1 MNVIGLTGGIGA
13 GKSTVSDYLLDKGY
27 IVIDADKIAR
37 SLTDKGSDTLQA
49 LTAAFGA
56 EILFADGSLDR
67 KKLAGI
73 VFSDG
78 EKRLILEELT
88 TKEVVRIIE
97 ERLMQLQGEG
107 CKGPVFVDAPLLFES
122 GADRLTGA
130 VWLVDAD
137 MDVRVA
143 RVMAQI
149 GRASARDGISAE
161 DVKRRIANQMDSEEK
176 KARSTDIIDNSKG
189 KELLYRQVERLL
201 EKYAETK

>member
-49 LTAAFGA
+49 LTAAFGE

-107 CKGPVFVDAPLLFES
+107 YKGPVFVDAPLLFES
-122 GADRLTGA
+122 GADKLTGA

-143 RVMAQI
+143 RVM
-149 GRASARDGISAE
+149 ARDGISAE

>member
-49 LTAAFGA
+49 LTAAFGE

-107 CKGPVFVDAPLLFES
+107 YKGPVFVDAPLLFES

-143 RVMAQI
+143 RVM
-149 GRASARDGISAE
+149 ARDGISAE

>member
-13 GKSTVSDYLLDKGY
+13 GKSTVSDYLLEKGY

-37 SLTDKGSDTLQA
+37 DLTEKGSETLQA
-49 LTAAFGA
+49 LAAAFGE

-67 KKLAGI
+67 KKLAGV

-97 ERLMQLQGEG
+97 NRLIQLQKEG
-107 CKGPVFVDAPLLFES
+107 CSGPVFVDAPLLFES

-143 RVMAQI
+143 RVMA
-149 GRASARDGISAE
+149 RDGISAE
-161 DVKRRIANQMDSEEK
+161 DVMRRIANQMDSEEK

-189 KELLYRQVERLL
+189 KELLYSQVERLL

>member
-107 CKGPVFVDAPLLFES
+107 YKGPVFVDAPLLFES

-143 RVMAQI
+143 RVM
-149 GRASARDGISAE
+149 ARDGISAE

>member
-37 SLTDKGSDTLQA
+37 ALTDKGSDTLQA
-49 LTAAFGA
+49 LTAAFGE

-78 EKRLILEELT
+78 EKRLILEEIT

-122 GADRLTGA
+122 GADKLTGA

-137 MDVRVA
+137 LDVRVA
-143 RVMAQI
+143 RVMA
-149 GRASARDGISAE
+149 RDSAGAE

>member
-49 LTAAFGA
+49 LTAAFGE

-107 CKGPVFVDAPLLFES
+107 YKGPVFVDAPLLFES

-130 VWLVDAD
+130 VWLIDAD

-143 RVMAQI
+143 RVM
-149 GRASARDGISAE
+149 ARDGISAE

>member
-27 IVIDADKIAR
+27 IVIDADKIAK

-49 LTAAFGA
+49 LTAAFGE

-107 CKGPVFVDAPLLFES
+107 YKGPVFVDAPLLFES

-143 RVMAQI
+143 RVM
-149 GRASARDGISAE
+149 ARDGISAE

>member
-37 SLTDKGSDTLQA
+37 ALTDKGSDTLQA
-49 LTAAFGA
+49 LTAAFGE

-78 EKRLILEELT
+78 EKRLILEEIT

-122 GADRLTGA
+122 GADKLTGA

-137 MDVRVA
+137 LDVRVA
-143 RVMAQI
+143 RVMA
-149 GRASARDGISAE
+149 RDSASAE

>member
-27 IVIDADKIAR
+27 IVIDADKIAK

-49 LTAAFGA
+49 LTAAFGE

-67 KKLAGI
+67 KKLADI

-130 VWLVDAD
+130 VWLIDAD

-143 RVMAQI
+143 RVM
-149 GRASARDGISAE
+149 ARDGISAE

>member
-49 LTAAFGA
+49 LTAAFGE

-107 CKGPVFVDAPLLFES
+107 YKGPVFVDAPLLFES

-130 VWLVDAD
+130 VWLIDAD

-143 RVMAQI
+143 RVMA
-149 GRASARDGISAE
+149 RDGISAE
-161 DVKRRIANQMDSEEK
+161 DVKCRIANQMDSEEK

>member
-13 GKSTVSDYLLDKGY
+13 GRSTVSDYLLDKGY

-49 LTAAFGA
+49 LTAAFGE

-107 CKGPVFVDAPLLFES
+107 YKGPVFVDAPLLFES

-143 RVMAQI
+143 RVM
-149 GRASARDGISAE
+149 ARDGISAE

-201 EKYAETK
+201 EIGRAHV

>member
-1 MNVIGLTGGIGA
+1 
-13 GKSTVSDYLLDKGY
+13 
-27 IVIDADKIAR
+27 
-37 SLTDKGSDTLQA
+37 
-49 LTAAFGA
+49 
-56 EILFADGSLDR
+56 
-67 KKLAGI
+67 
-73 VFSDG
+73 
-78 EKRLILEELT
+78 
-88 TKEVVRIIE
+88 
-97 ERLMQLQGEG
+97 MQLQGEG
-107 CKGPVFVDAPLLFES
+107 YKGPVFVDAPLLFES

-143 RVMAQI
+143 RVM
-149 GRASARDGISAE
+149 ARDGISAE